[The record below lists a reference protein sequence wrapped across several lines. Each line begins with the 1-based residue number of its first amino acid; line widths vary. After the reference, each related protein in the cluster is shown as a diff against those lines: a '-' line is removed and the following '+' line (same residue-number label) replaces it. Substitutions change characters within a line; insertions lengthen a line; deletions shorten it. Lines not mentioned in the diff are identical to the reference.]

1 MNFSPFFVYLRIT
14 KAWER
19 NPLSQPGCIYTFF
32 FNFFFHIYIQRHFN
46 GKDVRYKR
54 FEEKRSKPS
63 SKFLRAIP
71 GVWTRT
77 FCLWGRSELIAM
89 SYQDIKPIGKE
100 EEDLLSTP
108 SPLQTVPGY
117 FVCLPCIL
125 NKSWRS
131 KRYQSVLTSQRQY
144 SPSLP
149 FFITAKAWSHLQQGP
164 LGSKFKGTV
173 LLIEMEMTYLKTEEK
188 NW

>member
-1 MNFSPFFVYLRIT
+1 MKFSPFFVYLRIT

-19 NPLSQPGCIYTFF
+19 NPLSQPGCKYTFF
-32 FNFFFHIYIQRHFN
+32 FNLFFCIKGILMA
-46 GKDVRYKR
+46 GYKR

-77 FCLWGRSELIAM
+77 FCLWGRTELIAM

-131 KRYQSVLTSQRQY
+131 QRYRSVLTSQRQY

-149 FFITAKAWSHLQQGP
+149 FLSQQMLDP
-164 LGSKFKGTV
+164 ISSKG
-173 LLIEMEMTYLKTEEK
+173 L
-188 NW
+188 

>member
-1 MNFSPFFVYLRIT
+1 MVGY
-14 KAWER
+14 E
-19 NPLSQPGCIYTFF
+19 
-32 FNFFFHIYIQRHFN
+32 
-46 GKDVRYKR
+46 R

-71 GVWTRT
+71 GFEPTT
-77 FCLWGRSELIAM
+77 FCLWGRTELIAM

-100 EEDLLSTP
+100 EEDLISTP

-131 KRYQSVLTSQRQY
+131 KRYQSVLTSQQQY

-149 FFITAKAWSHLQQGP
+149 FSSQQMLDP
-164 LGSKFKGTV
+164 ISSKG
-173 LLIEMEMTYLKTEEK
+173 L
-188 NW
+188 